1 MRYDLWA
8 PVTMGPALGLMPE
21 SSFTERGDRGFLQ
34 TICRV
39 RSGGSMEQARAE
51 AGAVA
56 MRLAEA
62 YPRTNRTVS
71 ATVLPTWEQH
81 NGVNEYL
88 RRPLNILLAVSVV
101 VLLIVCANVANLLLA
116 RSVARQREFAIRVAM
131 GAGRSRVAVQVL
143 TETMV
148 LAVAGSGVGLILL
161 MWMQGSLTAM
171 VPSIGFPI
179 STALVLNGRILAVT
193 ALACFTTALVS
204 GASPALF
211 VAHTNLNRVLQ
222 DSGRGDTTGSG
233 SRRMRNLLVAAEVAL
248 ATVALV
254 GSGLFARSFRN
265 IRAIHPGFD
274 AERVLL
280 GRFFIETSGFS
291 TEEIHQ
297 FSARLKERMLAM
309 PGVEAV
315 SHSDFV
321 PLSTTAGPYSGV
333 RVDGY
338 TPAQGEST
346 STNRAMVSPDYFSA
360 MRIPVLEGRE
370 FTTAD
375 DDKAE
380 PAMIVNQAF
389 AKRFFHGQGAV
400 GKRVR
405 AQGKWWTVVGMARDA
420 KYFSPAEAQA
430 PFFYVPM
437 RQAYNGTPELYF
449 LIRTTGAPADAA
461 ALLRRAVT
469 DVDRNAAA
477 MHPVALSEYTEV
489 ASFGQKVAATLMGA
503 LGLMCM
509 ALAGMGLYGMMSYTV
524 NQRIPEMGI
533 RMAMGASPGRVIALV
548 VRQGMG
554 LALGGMA
561 VGAVAALAG
570 ARLVASMLVGI
581 GAADPASFA
590 LAAVFLGSVALL
602 ATWLPAFRMTRS
614 DPMASLRR

>member
-1 MRYDLWA
+1 
-8 PVTMGPALGLMPE
+8 
-21 SSFTERGDRGFLQ
+21 
-34 TICRV
+34 
-39 RSGGSMEQARAE
+39 
-51 AGAVA
+51 
-56 MRLAEA
+56 
-62 YPRTNRTVS
+62 
-71 ATVLPTWEQH
+71 
-81 NGVNEYL
+81 
-88 RRPLNILLAVSVV
+88 
-101 VLLIVCANVANLLLA
+101 
-116 RSVARQREFAIRVAM
+116 
-131 GAGRSRVAVQVL
+131 
-143 TETMV
+143 
-148 LAVAGSGVGLILL
+148 
-161 MWMQGSLTAM
+161 MWMQGSLAAM

-280 GRFFIETSGFS
+280 GRFFIETSGFN

-297 FSARLKERMLAM
+297 FSARLKERLMAM

-346 STNRAMVSPDYFSA
+346 STNRALAAPDYFA
-360 MRIPVLEGRE
+360 TMRIPILEGRE
-370 FTTAD
+370 FRVSD
-375 DDKAE
+375 DEKAE
-380 PAMIVNQAF
+380 PAIIVNQAF
-389 AKRFFHGQGAV
+389 VKRFFHGQSAL

-405 AQGKWWTVVGMARDA
+405 TQGKWWTVVGVARDA
-420 KYFSPAEAQA
+420 KYFSPAEPQA
-430 PFFYVPM
+430 PFFYVPF
-437 RQAYNGTPELYF
+437 RQAYSASPELYF
-449 LIRTTGAPADAA
+449 LIRTTGDPAESAG
-461 ALLRRAVT
+461 LLRRAVT
-469 DVDRNAAA
+469 DVDRNASA

-533 RMAMGASPGRVIALV
+533 RMAMGATPGRVMALV

-561 VGAVAALAG
+561 VGAAAALAG

-581 GAADPASFA
+581 GAADPASFG
-590 LAAVFLGSVALL
+590 LAVVFLGSVALL

-614 DPMASLRR
+614 DPMAALRR